1 MVSCTEVEG
10 ERTEGME
17 KTEQRGKAGRI
28 DAGQKKD
35 AASVGSQDSKKNKR
49 CTVQRKQQRWIQ
61 QVLWSNNERRNQ
73 RERREHFVS
82 PFFPLGLCEKPSFDT
97 HCSSCC
103 SQVSLQ
109 FQRLLSVYQMLV
121 HLFSR
126 PIPMNL
132 VPKFFLSS
140 PLGGSF
146 KNSKRHESFFFNT
159 FLHEENSNKKYQQC
173 ARNERSR
180 PHDSR

>member
-1 MVSCTEVEG
+1 MQQVLVR
-10 ERTEGME
+10 RT
-17 KTEQRGKAGRI
+17 R
-28 DAGQKKD
+28 
-35 AASVGSQDSKKNKR
+35 KKNKR

-82 PFFPLGLCEKPSFDT
+82 PFFSLGLCEKPSFDT

-146 KNSKRHESFFFNT
+146 KNSKRHESFFFLILFCMKKIVIKNI
-159 FLHEENSNKKYQQC
+159 NSVRATSVAGPRFKMNDIT
-173 ARNERSR
+173 S
-180 PHDSR
+180 